1 MRKGK
6 AHRNGDMDGDM
17 AFIGIRWGLLTK
29 SQLFFNYFNDLT
41 SLILSNLDRKNWYYA
56 SKVDDLIILK
66 S

>member
-6 AHRNGDMDGDM
+6 THRNRDMDGDM

-41 SLILSNLDRKNWYYA
+41 SLMLSNLDRKTWYYA